1 MSRRARLWPLVALV
15 VAIASIAFVLS
26 FDALRTLGMACG
38 VSPALAW
45 MFPLIIDLPVIAFT
59 WATWVFKTR
68 HLGQAYPWAMLVVF
82 SLVSLAGNAL
92 HAHPTET
99 NGMLLPQWGASL
111 LMTMPA
117 VALLATSHMIVKS
130 AAKSFDDDEAP
141 VAPEPILSET
151 DRMDLLYGMARRGLE
166 EGGYGTALDAVVA
179 KGATWGMEPSAC
191 RAVLDHVKAD
201 MEPPAAPVEEPE
213 QEPFVD
219 GLEPPAPSEEPAVE
233 PEPPAHSEEPP
244 IDEPQPPATPV
255 EEPGS
260 EPEPPVEEPEPPAA
274 PEPVAPKVIND
285 QWRDRMK
292 ASADA
297 LDHLYALS
305 GPES

>member
-141 VAPEPILSET
+141 EPSAPVPSEA
-151 DRMDLLYGMARRGLE
+151 DRADLLYGMARRGLE
-166 EGGYGTALDAVVA
+166 EDGYGAALDAVVA

-191 RAVLDHVKAD
+191 RAILDRAKAD
-201 MEPPAAPVEEPE
+201 MEPPAPPEEESVEETGSDAEPPAPPEEPE
-213 QEPFVD
+213 LEPAEAEPVATPEEPAEA
-219 GLEPPAPSEEPAVE
+219 EPPAPS
-233 PEPPAHSEEPP
+233 
-244 IDEPQPPATPV
+244 
-255 EEPGS
+255 
-260 EPEPPVEEPEPPAA
+260 
-274 PEPVAPKVIND
+274 EPVAPKVIND

-305 GPES
+305 GPED

>member
-38 VSPALAW
+38 VSLALAW

-141 VAPEPILSET
+141 AAPEPVLSET
-151 DRMDLLYGMARRGLE
+151 DRADLLYGLAHRGLE
-166 EGGYGTALDAVVA
+166 EDGYGAALDAVVS
-179 KGATWGMEPSAC
+179 KGTAWGMEPSAC
-191 RAVLDHVKAD
+191 RAILDRAKAD
-201 MEPPAAPVEEPE
+201 MEPPAPSVEEPAPE
-213 QEPFVD
+213 EP
-219 GLEPPAPSEEPAVE
+219 EPPVAGPEPEPPTPSEEPSVAGPE
-233 PEPPAHSEEPP
+233 PEMA
-244 IDEPQPPATPV
+244 AT
-255 EEPGS
+255 
-260 EPEPPVEEPEPPAA
+260 PVEEPEPPA
-274 PEPVAPKVIND
+274 PSEPVAPKVIND

-305 GPES
+305 GPED

>member
-141 VAPEPILSET
+141 AAPEPVLSET
-151 DRMDLLYGMARRGLE
+151 DRADLLYGLAHRGLE
-166 EGGYGTALDAVVA
+166 EDGYGAALDAVVS
-179 KGATWGMEPSAC
+179 KGTAWGMEPSAC
-191 RAVLDHVKAD
+191 RAILDRAKAD
-201 MEPPAAPVEEPE
+201 MEPPAPSVEEPAPE
-213 QEPFVD
+213 EP
-219 GLEPPAPSEEPAVE
+219 EPPVDEPEPPTPSEEPSVAGPE
-233 PEPPAHSEEPP
+233 PEMA
-244 IDEPQPPATPV
+244 AT
-255 EEPGS
+255 
-260 EPEPPVEEPEPPAA
+260 PVEEPEPPA
-274 PEPVAPKVIND
+274 PSEPVAPKVIND

-305 GPES
+305 GPED

>member
-141 VAPEPILSET
+141 VAPEPILSEA
-151 DRMDLLYGMARRGLE
+151 DRADLLYGMAHRGLE
-166 EGGYGTALDAVVA
+166 EDGYGAALDAVVA
-179 KGATWGMEPSAC
+179 KGAAWGMEPSAC
-191 RAVLDHVKAD
+191 RAILDRAKAD
-201 MEPPAAPVEEPE
+201 MEPPAPPEEEPE
-213 QEPFVD
+213 PEPPVV
-219 GLEPPAPSEEPAVE
+219 GPEPEPPAPSAELLAAGPE
-233 PEPPAHSEEPP
+233 PEMA
-244 IDEPQPPATPV
+244 AT
-255 EEPGS
+255 
-260 EPEPPVEEPEPPAA
+260 PVEEPEPPA
-274 PEPVAPKVIND
+274 PSEPVAPKVIND

-305 GPES
+305 GPED

>member
-141 VAPEPILSET
+141 VAPEPILSEA
-151 DRMDLLYGMARRGLE
+151 DRADLLYGMAHRGLE
-166 EGGYGTALDAVVA
+166 EDGYGAALDAIVA
-179 KGATWGMEPSAC
+179 KGAAWGMEPSAC
-191 RAVLDHVKAD
+191 RAILDRAKAD
-201 MEPPAAPVEEPE
+201 MEPPAPPEEEPE
-213 QEPFVD
+213 PEPPVA
-219 GLEPPAPSEEPAVE
+219 GPEPEPPAPSAELLVAGPE
-233 PEPPAHSEEPP
+233 PEMA
-244 IDEPQPPATPV
+244 ATPV
-255 EEPGS
+255 EEPES
-260 EPEPPVEEPEPPAA
+260 PVPS
-274 PEPVAPKVIND
+274 EPVAPKVIND

-305 GPES
+305 GPED

>member
-92 HAHPTET
+92 HAHPTGT

-141 VAPEPILSET
+141 VAPEPILSEA
-151 DRMDLLYGMARRGLE
+151 DRADLLYGMARRGLE
-166 EGGYGTALDAVVA
+166 EDGYGAALDAVVA
-179 KGATWGMEPSAC
+179 KGAAWGMEPSAC
-191 RAVLDHVKAD
+191 RAVLDRAEAD
-201 MEPPAAPVEEPE
+201 MEPPVAPMEEPVEEAGP
-213 QEPFVD
+213 D
-219 GLEPPAPSEEPAVE
+219 AEPPAPPEE
-233 PEPPAHSEEPP
+233 PEPPVDEPEPEPPTPSEEPP
-244 IDEPQPPATPV
+244 AAGP
-255 EEPGS
+255 
-260 EPEPPVEEPEPPAA
+260 EPEMAATPVEEPEPPAP
-274 PEPVAPKVIND
+274 PEPVAPRVIND

-305 GPES
+305 GPEG

>member
-92 HAHPTET
+92 HAHPTEM

-141 VAPEPILSET
+141 VAPEPVLSEA
-151 DRMDLLYGMARRGLE
+151 DRADLLYGMAHRGLE
-166 EGGYGTALDAVVA
+166 EDGYGAALDAVVA
-179 KGATWGMEPSAC
+179 KGAAWGMEPSAC
-191 RAVLDHVKAD
+191 RAILDRTKAD
-201 MEPPAAPVEEPE
+201 MEPPAPPEEPAPEEPE
-213 QEPFVD
+213 PPVVGPEP
-219 GLEPPAPSEEPAVE
+219 EPPAPSAELPVAG
-233 PEPPAHSEEPP
+233 PEPGMA
-244 IDEPQPPATPV
+244 AT
-255 EEPGS
+255 
-260 EPEPPVEEPEPPAA
+260 PVEEPEPPAP

-305 GPES
+305 GPED

>member
-92 HAHPTET
+92 HAHPTEM

-141 VAPEPILSET
+141 VAPEPIPSEA
-151 DRMDLLYGMARRGLE
+151 DRADLLYGMAHRGLE
-166 EGGYGTALDAVVA
+166 EDGYGVALDAVVA
-179 KGATWGMEPSAC
+179 KGAAWGMEPSAC
-191 RAVLDHVKAD
+191 RAILDRAKAD
-201 MEPPAAPVEEPE
+201 MEPPAPPEEEPT
-213 QEPFVD
+213 
-219 GLEPPAPSEEPAVE
+219 PSEELPVAGPE
-233 PEPPAHSEEPP
+233 PEMA
-244 IDEPQPPATPV
+244 AT
-255 EEPGS
+255 
-260 EPEPPVEEPEPPAA
+260 PVEEPEPPA
-274 PEPVAPKVIND
+274 PSEPVAPKVIND

-305 GPES
+305 GPED

>member
-141 VAPEPILSET
+141 VAPEPILSEA
-151 DRMDLLYGMARRGLE
+151 DRADLLYGMAHRGLE
-166 EGGYGTALDAVVA
+166 EDSYGAALDAVVA
-179 KGATWGMEPSAC
+179 KGAAWGMEPSAC
-191 RAVLDHVKAD
+191 RAILDRAKAD
-201 MEPPAAPVEEPE
+201 MEPLAPPEEESEPE
-213 QEPFVD
+213 LPMAGPEPEPPAPSAELPVAGPEPEMAATPVD
-219 GLEPPAPSEEPAVE
+219 EPEPPAPSE
-233 PEPPAHSEEPP
+233 
-244 IDEPQPPATPV
+244 
-255 EEPGS
+255 
-260 EPEPPVEEPEPPAA
+260 
-274 PEPVAPKVIND
+274 PVAPKGIND

-305 GPES
+305 GPED

>member
-141 VAPEPILSET
+141 VAPEPILSEA
-151 DRMDLLYGMARRGLE
+151 DRADLLYGMAHRGLE
-166 EGGYGTALDAVVA
+166 ENGYSAALDAVVA
-179 KGATWGMEPSAC
+179 KGAAWGMEPSAC
-191 RAVLDHVKAD
+191 RAILDRAKAD
-201 MEPPAAPVEEPE
+201 MEPPAPPEEPE
-213 QEPFVD
+213 PEEPELPVAGSEPEMAATPVD
-219 GLEPPAPSEEPAVE
+219 EPEPPAPS
-233 PEPPAHSEEPP
+233 
-244 IDEPQPPATPV
+244 
-255 EEPGS
+255 
-260 EPEPPVEEPEPPAA
+260 
-274 PEPVAPKVIND
+274 EPVAPKVIND

-305 GPES
+305 GPED

>member
-141 VAPEPILSET
+141 VAPEPILSEA
-151 DRMDLLYGMARRGLE
+151 DRADLLYGMAHRGLE
-166 EGGYGTALDAVVA
+166 EDGYGAALDAIVA
-179 KGATWGMEPSAC
+179 KGAAWGMEPSAC
-191 RAVLDHVKAD
+191 RAILDRAKAD
-201 MEPPAAPVEEPE
+201 MEPPAPPEEEP
-213 QEPFVD
+213 
-219 GLEPPAPSEEPAVE
+219 E
-233 PEPPAHSEEPP
+233 PEPPVAGP
-244 IDEPQPPATPV
+244 
-255 EEPGS
+255 
-260 EPEPPVEEPEPPAA
+260 EPEPPTPSAELLAAGPEPEMAATPVEEPEPPA
-274 PEPVAPKVIND
+274 PSEPVAPKVIND

-305 GPES
+305 GPED

>member
-141 VAPEPILSET
+141 VAPEPILSEA
-151 DRMDLLYGMARRGLE
+151 DRADLLYGMAHRGLE
-166 EGGYGTALDAVVA
+166 EDGYGAALDAVVA
-179 KGATWGMEPSAC
+179 KGAAWGMEPSAC
-191 RAVLDHVKAD
+191 RAILDRAKAD
-201 MEPPAAPVEEPE
+201 MEPPAPPEEPE
-213 QEPFVD
+213 PKEPEPKEPEPPVA
-219 GLEPPAPSEEPAVE
+219 GPEPEPPAPSAELPVAGPE
-233 PEPPAHSEEPP
+233 PEMA
-244 IDEPQPPATPV
+244 AT
-255 EEPGS
+255 
-260 EPEPPVEEPEPPAA
+260 PVEEPEPPA
-274 PEPVAPKVIND
+274 PSEPVAPKVIND

-305 GPES
+305 GSEDY

>member
-141 VAPEPILSET
+141 VAPEPILSEA
-151 DRMDLLYGMARRGLE
+151 DRADLLYGMAHRGLE
-166 EGGYGTALDAVVA
+166 EDGYGAALDAVVA
-179 KGATWGMEPSAC
+179 KGAAWGMEPSAC
-191 RAVLDHVKAD
+191 RAILDRAKAD
-201 MEPPAAPVEEPE
+201 MEPPAPPEEPE
-213 QEPFVD
+213 PKEPEPPVA
-219 GLEPPAPSEEPAVE
+219 GPEPEPPAPSAELPVAGPE
-233 PEPPAHSEEPP
+233 PEMA
-244 IDEPQPPATPV
+244 AT
-255 EEPGS
+255 
-260 EPEPPVEEPEPPAA
+260 PVEEPEPPA
-274 PEPVAPKVIND
+274 PSEPVAPKVIND

-305 GPES
+305 GPED

>member
-117 VALLATSHMIVKS
+117 FALLATSHMIVKS

-141 VAPEPILSET
+141 AAPEPVLSET
-151 DRMDLLYGMARRGLE
+151 DRADLLYGLAHRGLE
-166 EGGYGTALDAVVA
+166 EDGYGAALDAVVS
-179 KGATWGMEPSAC
+179 KGTAWGMEPSAC
-191 RAVLDHVKAD
+191 RAILDRAKAD
-201 MEPPAAPVEEPE
+201 MEPPAPPEEESEPEEPE
-213 QEPFVD
+213 PPVDEPEP
-219 GLEPPAPSEEPAVE
+219 EPPTPSEEPPVAGPE
-233 PEPPAHSEEPP
+233 PEMAV
-244 IDEPQPPATPV
+244 T
-255 EEPGS
+255 
-260 EPEPPVEEPEPPAA
+260 PVEEPEPPA
-274 PEPVAPKVIND
+274 PSEPVAPKVIND

-305 GPES
+305 GPED

>member
-141 VAPEPILSET
+141 VAPEPILSEA
-151 DRMDLLYGMARRGLE
+151 DRADLLYGMAHRGLE
-166 EGGYGTALDAVVA
+166 EDGYGAALDAVVA
-179 KGATWGMEPSAC
+179 KGAAWGMEPSAC
-191 RAVLDHVKAD
+191 RAILDRAKAD
-201 MEPPAAPVEEPE
+201 MEPPAPPEEELEPEEPE
-213 QEPFVD
+213 PPVAGPEP
-219 GLEPPAPSEEPAVE
+219 EPPAPSAELLVAGPE
-233 PEPPAHSEEPP
+233 PEMA
-244 IDEPQPPATPV
+244 ATPM
-255 EEPGS
+255 
-260 EPEPPVEEPEPPAA
+260 EEPEPPA
-274 PEPVAPKVIND
+274 PSEPVAPKVIND

-305 GPES
+305 GPED

>member
-141 VAPEPILSET
+141 VAPEPILSEA
-151 DRMDLLYGMARRGLE
+151 DRADLLYGMAHRGLE
-166 EGGYGTALDAVVA
+166 EDGYSAALDAVVA
-179 KGATWGMEPSAC
+179 KGAAWGMEPSAC
-191 RAVLDHVKAD
+191 RAILDRAKAD
-201 MEPPAAPVEEPE
+201 MEPPAPPEEEPE
-213 QEPFVD
+213 PEEPELPVA
-219 GLEPPAPSEEPAVE
+219 GPEPPAPSAELPVAGPE
-233 PEPPAHSEEPP
+233 PEMA
-244 IDEPQPPATPV
+244 AT
-255 EEPGS
+255 
-260 EPEPPVEEPEPPAA
+260 PVEEPEPPA
-274 PEPVAPKVIND
+274 PSEPVAPKVIND

-305 GPES
+305 GPED

>member
-141 VAPEPILSET
+141 VAPEPILSEV
-151 DRMDLLYGMARRGLE
+151 DRADLLYGMAHRGLE
-166 EGGYGTALDAVVA
+166 ENGYGAALDAVVA
-179 KGATWGMEPSAC
+179 KGAAWGMEPSAC
-191 RAVLDHVKAD
+191 RAILDRAKAD
-201 MEPPAAPVEEPE
+201 MEPPAPPEEEPE
-213 QEPFVD
+213 PEEPEPPVA
-219 GLEPPAPSEEPAVE
+219 GPEPEPPAPSAELLVAGPE
-233 PEPPAHSEEPP
+233 PEMA
-244 IDEPQPPATPV
+244 AT
-255 EEPGS
+255 
-260 EPEPPVEEPEPPAA
+260 PVEEPEPPA
-274 PEPVAPKVIND
+274 PSEPVAPKVIND

-305 GPES
+305 GPED

>member
-99 NGMLLPQWGASL
+99 NGMMLPQWGASL

-141 VAPEPILSET
+141 VAPEPILSEA
-151 DRMDLLYGMARRGLE
+151 DRADLLYGMAHRGLE
-166 EGGYGTALDAVVA
+166 EDGYGAALDAIVA
-179 KGATWGMEPSAC
+179 KGAAWGMEPSAC
-191 RAVLDHVKAD
+191 RAILDRAKAD
-201 MEPPAAPVEEPE
+201 MEPPAPPEEEPE
-213 QEPFVD
+213 PEPPVA
-219 GLEPPAPSEEPAVE
+219 GPEPEPPAPSAELPVAGPE
-233 PEPPAHSEEPP
+233 PEMA
-244 IDEPQPPATPV
+244 AT
-255 EEPGS
+255 
-260 EPEPPVEEPEPPAA
+260 PVEEPEPPA
-274 PEPVAPKVIND
+274 PSEPVAPKVIND

-305 GPES
+305 GPED

>member
-141 VAPEPILSET
+141 VAPESILSEA
-151 DRMDLLYGMARRGLE
+151 DRADLLYGMAHRGLE
-166 EGGYGTALDAVVA
+166 ENGYSAALDAVVA
-179 KGATWGMEPSAC
+179 KGAAWGMEPSAC
-191 RAVLDHVKAD
+191 RAILDRAKAD
-201 MEPPAAPVEEPE
+201 MEPPAPPEEPE
-213 QEPFVD
+213 PEEPELPVAGSEPEMAATPVD
-219 GLEPPAPSEEPAVE
+219 EPEPPAPS
-233 PEPPAHSEEPP
+233 
-244 IDEPQPPATPV
+244 
-255 EEPGS
+255 
-260 EPEPPVEEPEPPAA
+260 
-274 PEPVAPKVIND
+274 EPVAPKVIND

-305 GPES
+305 GPED

>member
-141 VAPEPILSET
+141 VAPEPILSEA
-151 DRMDLLYGMARRGLE
+151 DRADLLYGMAHRGLE
-166 EGGYGTALDAVVA
+166 ENGYSAALDAVVA
-179 KGATWGMEPSAC
+179 KGAAWGMEPSAC
-191 RAVLDHVKAD
+191 RAILDRAKAD
-201 MEPPAAPVEEPE
+201 MEPPAPPEEEPE
-213 QEPFVD
+213 PEEPELPVD
-219 GLEPPAPSEEPAVE
+219 EPEPPAPSAELPVAGPE
-233 PEPPAHSEEPP
+233 PEMA
-244 IDEPQPPATPV
+244 AT
-255 EEPGS
+255 
-260 EPEPPVEEPEPPAA
+260 PVEEPEPPA
-274 PEPVAPKVIND
+274 PSEPVAPKVIND

-305 GPES
+305 GPED

>member
-141 VAPEPILSET
+141 EPVLSET
-151 DRMDLLYGMARRGLE
+151 DRADLLYGLAHRGLE
-166 EGGYGTALDAVVA
+166 EDGYGAALDAVVS
-179 KGATWGMEPSAC
+179 KGTAWGMEPSAC
-191 RAVLDHVKAD
+191 RAILDRAKAD
-201 MEPPAAPVEEPE
+201 MEPPAPSVEEPE
-213 QEPFVD
+213 PEEP
-219 GLEPPAPSEEPAVE
+219 EPPVDEPEPEPPTPSEEPPVAGPE
-233 PEPPAHSEEPP
+233 PEMA
-244 IDEPQPPATPV
+244 AT
-255 EEPGS
+255 
-260 EPEPPVEEPEPPAA
+260 PVEEPEPPA
-274 PEPVAPKVIND
+274 PSEPVAPKVIND

-305 GPES
+305 GPED

>member
-141 VAPEPILSET
+141 VAPEPILSEA
-151 DRMDLLYGMARRGLE
+151 DRADLLYGMAHRGLE
-166 EGGYGTALDAVVA
+166 EDGYGAALDAIVA
-179 KGATWGMEPSAC
+179 KGAAWGMEPSAC
-191 RAVLDHVKAD
+191 RAILDRAKAD
-201 MEPPAAPVEEPE
+201 MEPPAPPEEEPE
-213 QEPFVD
+213 PEPPVA
-219 GLEPPAPSEEPAVE
+219 GPEPEPPAPSAELLAAGPE
-233 PEPPAHSEEPP
+233 PEMA
-244 IDEPQPPATPV
+244 AT
-255 EEPGS
+255 
-260 EPEPPVEEPEPPAA
+260 PVEEPEPPA
-274 PEPVAPKVIND
+274 PSEPVAPKVIND

-305 GPES
+305 GPED

>member
-141 VAPEPILSET
+141 VAPEPILSEA
-151 DRMDLLYGMARRGLE
+151 DRADLLYGMAHRGLE
-166 EGGYGTALDAVVA
+166 EDGYGAALDAVVA
-179 KGATWGMEPSAC
+179 KGAAWGMEPSAC
-191 RAVLDHVKAD
+191 RAILDRAKAD
-201 MEPPAAPVEEPE
+201 MEPPAPPEEEPE
-213 QEPFVD
+213 PEEPE
-219 GLEPPAPSEEPAVE
+219 EPELPVAGPETEMAAPSAELPVAGPE
-233 PEPPAHSEEPP
+233 PEMA
-244 IDEPQPPATPV
+244 AT
-255 EEPGS
+255 
-260 EPEPPVEEPEPPAA
+260 PVEEPEPPA
-274 PEPVAPKVIND
+274 PSEPVAPKVINN

-305 GPES
+305 GPED

>member
-141 VAPEPILSET
+141 AAPEPVLSET
-151 DRMDLLYGMARRGLE
+151 DRADLLYGLAHRGLE
-166 EGGYGTALDAVVA
+166 EDGYGAALDAVVP
-179 KGATWGMEPSAC
+179 KGTAWGMEPSAC
-191 RAVLDHVKAD
+191 RAILDRAKAD
-201 MEPPAAPVEEPE
+201 MEPPAPSVEEPAPE
-213 QEPFVD
+213 EP
-219 GLEPPAPSEEPAVE
+219 EPPVDEPEPPTPSEEPSVAGPE
-233 PEPPAHSEEPP
+233 PEMA
-244 IDEPQPPATPV
+244 AT
-255 EEPGS
+255 
-260 EPEPPVEEPEPPAA
+260 PVEEPEPPA
-274 PEPVAPKVIND
+274 PSEPVAPKVIND

-305 GPES
+305 GPED

>member
-141 VAPEPILSET
+141 VAPEPILSEA
-151 DRMDLLYGMARRGLE
+151 DRADLLYGMAHRGLE
-166 EGGYGTALDAVVA
+166 EDGYGAALDAVVA
-179 KGATWGMEPSAC
+179 KGAAWGMEPSAC
-191 RAVLDHVKAD
+191 RAILDRAKAD
-201 MEPPAAPVEEPE
+201 MEPPAPPEEEPE
-213 QEPFVD
+213 PEPPVV
-219 GLEPPAPSEEPAVE
+219 GPEPEPPAPSAELLVAGPE
-233 PEPPAHSEEPP
+233 PEMA
-244 IDEPQPPATPV
+244 AT
-255 EEPGS
+255 
-260 EPEPPVEEPEPPAA
+260 PVEEPEPPA
-274 PEPVAPKVIND
+274 PSEPVAPKVIND

-305 GPES
+305 GPED

>member
-141 VAPEPILSET
+141 AAPEPVLSET
-151 DRMDLLYGMARRGLE
+151 DRADLLYGLAHRGLE
-166 EGGYGTALDAVVA
+166 EDGYGAALDAVVS
-179 KGATWGMEPSAC
+179 KGTAWGMEPSAC
-191 RAVLDHVKAD
+191 RAILDRAKAD
-201 MEPPAAPVEEPE
+201 MEPPAPSVEEPAPK
-213 QEPFVD
+213 EP
-219 GLEPPAPSEEPAVE
+219 EPPVDEPEPPTPSEEPSVAGPE
-233 PEPPAHSEEPP
+233 PEMA
-244 IDEPQPPATPV
+244 AT
-255 EEPGS
+255 
-260 EPEPPVEEPEPPAA
+260 PVEEPEPPA
-274 PEPVAPKVIND
+274 PSEPVAPKVIND

-305 GPES
+305 GPED

>member
-141 VAPEPILSET
+141 EQSAPVPSEA
-151 DRMDLLYGMARRGLE
+151 DRADLLYGMAHRGLE
-166 EGGYGTALDAVVA
+166 EDGYGAALDAVVT
-179 KGATWGMEPSAC
+179 KGTAWGMEPSAC
-191 RAVLDHVKAD
+191 RAILDRAKAD
-201 MEPPAAPVEEPE
+201 MEPSAPPEEESEPEEPE
-213 QEPFVD
+213 PPVDEPEP
-219 GLEPPAPSEEPAVE
+219 EPPTPSEEPPVAGPE
-233 PEPPAHSEEPP
+233 PEMAV
-244 IDEPQPPATPV
+244 T
-255 EEPGS
+255 
-260 EPEPPVEEPEPPAA
+260 PVEEPEPPA
-274 PEPVAPKVIND
+274 PSEPVAPKVIND

-305 GPES
+305 GPED

>member
-141 VAPEPILSET
+141 EPVLSET
-151 DRMDLLYGMARRGLE
+151 DRADLLYSLAHRGLE
-166 EGGYGTALDAVVA
+166 EDGYGAALDAVVS
-179 KGATWGMEPSAC
+179 KGTAWGMEPSAC
-191 RAVLDHVKAD
+191 RGILDRAKAD
-201 MEPPAAPVEEPE
+201 MEPPAPPEEPE
-213 QEPFVD
+213 PAEP
-219 GLEPPAPSEEPAVE
+219 EPPVDEPEPPTPSEEPPVAGPE
-233 PEPPAHSEEPP
+233 PEMA
-244 IDEPQPPATPV
+244 AT
-255 EEPGS
+255 
-260 EPEPPVEEPEPPAA
+260 PVEEPEPPAQ

-305 GPES
+305 GPED

>member
-141 VAPEPILSET
+141 VALETILSEA
-151 DRMDLLYGMARRGLE
+151 DRADLLYGMAHRGLE
-166 EGGYGTALDAVVA
+166 EDGYSAALDAVVA
-179 KGATWGMEPSAC
+179 KGAAWGMEPSAC
-191 RAVLDHVKAD
+191 RAILDRAKAD
-201 MEPPAAPVEEPE
+201 MESPAPPEEEPAPSAE
-213 QEPFVD
+213 LPVAGPEP
-219 GLEPPAPSEEPAVE
+219 EPPAPSAELPVAGPE
-233 PEPPAHSEEPP
+233 PEMA
-244 IDEPQPPATPV
+244 AT
-255 EEPGS
+255 
-260 EPEPPVEEPEPPAA
+260 PVEEPEPPA
-274 PEPVAPKVIND
+274 PSEPVAPKVIND

-305 GPES
+305 GPED

>member
-141 VAPEPILSET
+141 EETEPALSET
-151 DRMDLLYGMARRGLE
+151 DRDDLLYGLARRGLE
-166 EGGYGTALDAVVA
+166 EDGYGAALDAVVA

-191 RAVLDHVKAD
+191 RAILDRAKVD
-201 MEPPAAPVEEPE
+201 TEPPSPPEEPE
-213 QEPFVD
+213 
-219 GLEPPAPSEEPAVE
+219 LVE
-233 PEPPAHSEEPP
+233 MP
-244 IDEPQPPATPV
+244 
-255 EEPGS
+255 
-260 EPEPPVEEPEPPAA
+260 EEPEPPTPPEE
-274 PEPVAPKVIND
+274 PEPVEPELVATPKESEPIETEPDPPAPPEEPEPVEAESAAQPEPVTPKVIND
-285 QWRDRMK
+285 QWRDRMR
-292 ASADA
+292 ASSTDA

-305 GPES
+305 GPEG

>member
-141 VAPEPILSET
+141 EPVLSEA
-151 DRMDLLYGMARRGLE
+151 DRADLLYGMARRGLE
-166 EGGYGTALDAVVA
+166 EDGYGAALDAVVS
-179 KGATWGMEPSAC
+179 KGTAWGMEPSAC
-191 RAVLDHVKAD
+191 RAILDRAKAD
-201 MEPPAAPVEEPE
+201 MEPPAPSVEEPE
-213 QEPFVD
+213 PEEP
-219 GLEPPAPSEEPAVE
+219 EPPVDEPEPEPPTPSEEPPVAG
-233 PEPPAHSEEPP
+233 PEPGMA
-244 IDEPQPPATPV
+244 AT
-255 EEPGS
+255 
-260 EPEPPVEEPEPPAA
+260 PVEEPEPPA
-274 PEPVAPKVIND
+274 PSEPVAPKVIND

-305 GPES
+305 GPED